1 MLSSLTVRRRLALLL
16 ALLVTSGL
24 LAAQRLVP
32 QTPPAEPPPGEG
44 EPTAETR
51 PTPPPAPTALTS
63 TPATISVAGRDVAGA
78 ALIGSAGPL
87 FALAPL
93 APLLGGELRLGPGG
107 AGWVLRTGDVETV
120 LGPGSAI
127 ATVGRT
133 ILQLPQPVVG
143 GEAGPWVPLELLKK
157 SFGDALHWDV
167 AWDAANRRLVATPQ
181 QRRVVPIEWSLVHMQ
196 GLTTLVLQF
205 PEPPRVNIQEKG
217 QRVEVTMLGDQVAQP
232 ARPPEVVDS
241 LVQSLRFADDKILL
255 DVAPGA
261 VVEHYQQQ
269 DPYRLVFDVYQRV
282 AAAPGTPTPATPQ
295 RPTIVID
302 PGHGGVETGAIG
314 PSGTQEKELTLLL
327 AQGLAR
333 ALQQRLAVDVELT
346 RDEDAELPLDTRA
359 AIANQ
364 HRAKL
369 FISIHLNSS
378 VGTGATG
385 AETYFLSLEA
395 SDRAAAAAARA
406 ENAMPPA
413 APGAAAPDAQGGASS
428 VAGLDLILWDL
439 AQSQHLAES
448 QRFASIVQEELNTA
462 LGLRNRG
469 VKQAPF
475 RVLMGAAM
483 PAVLV
488 ELGFISNPEEEKRLL
503 TAEYRQQL
511 VDALVRAVSRY
522 QAQGRP
528 DAAPDGQAAIR

>member
-1 MLSSLTVRRRLALLL
+1 VRRRLALLL
-16 ALLVTSGL
+16 ALLVTCGL

-32 QTPPAEPPPGEG
+32 QAPPAEPPPGEG
-44 EPTAETR
+44 EPTRE
-51 PTPPPAPTALTS
+51 PAPTPAPPTGPLVS
-63 TPATISVAGRDVAGA
+63 TPATISVAGRDVAGSV
-78 ALIGSAGPL
+78 LIAPSGPL
-87 FALAPL
+87 FSLPPL
-93 APLLGGELRLGPGG
+93 APLLGGELRQGPGG

-120 LGPGSAI
+120 LGTGSAI
-127 ATVGRT
+127 ATVGRS
-133 ILQLPQPVVG
+133 IVQLPQPVVG
-143 GEAGPWVPLELLKK
+143 GDAGPWVPLELLRR
-157 SFGDALHWDV
+157 SFGEALHWEI
-167 AWDAANRRLVATPQ
+167 AWDAANRRLVATAQ
-181 QRRVVPIEWSLVHMQ
+181 ERRVVSVEWSLVHMQ
-196 GLTTLVLQF
+196 GLTTLVLQC
-205 PEPPRVNIQEKG
+205 PEAPRINIAERG

-232 ARPPEVVDS
+232 ARPPEVVDP
-241 LVQSLRFADDKILL
+241 LVQALRFADDKILL

-282 AAAPGTPTPATPQ
+282 AAAPGTPTPAAPQ

-314 PSGTQEKELTLLL
+314 PAGTQEKELTLLL

-333 ALQQRLAVDVELT
+333 ELAQRLPVDVELT

-395 SDRAAAAAARA
+395 SDARAAAAARA

-413 APGAAAPDAQGGASS
+413 APGAAAEAQPASS

-439 AQSQHLAES
+439 AQSQHLSES
-448 QRFASIVQEELNTA
+448 QRFASLVQEELNTA

-488 ELGFISNPEEEKRLL
+488 ELGFLSNPDEEKRLL
-503 TAEYRQQL
+503 TVEYRKQL

-528 DAAPDGQAAIR
+528 EAPDAQAAIR